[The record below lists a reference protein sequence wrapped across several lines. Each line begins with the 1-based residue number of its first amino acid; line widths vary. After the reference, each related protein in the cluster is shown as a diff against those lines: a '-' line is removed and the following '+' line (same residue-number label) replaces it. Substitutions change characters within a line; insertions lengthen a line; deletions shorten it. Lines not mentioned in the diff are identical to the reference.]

1 VKRNLAQSVGS
12 LVGEILRSDRPA
24 PQLVVALDFQ
34 TAPEALDMAAKL
46 TGIAPWKP
54 LWMKV
59 GLELFVA
66 EGPGIVRELKAL
78 GFLVFVDLKFLD
90 IPNTVRGAVR
100 SAVKSGADML
110 NIHAIGGADMA
121 RVAVAARDEAFLE
134 YGVELGLKAKPL
146 LFAVTVLTSMMDPAI
161 PVLNGREPA
170 QVVLELARASQAAGL
185 DGVVC
190 SGQEV
195 ARIKAACGPGFLCLT
210 PGIRI
215 PDPKATPDDQRRV
228 MTPEAAVAAG
238 SDFLVVGRPITRSA
252 DPAASARD
260 ILQRMGGR
268 MAQAKA

>member
-1 VKRNLAQSVGS
+1 MPKR
-12 LVGEILRSDRPA
+12 E

-34 TAPEALDMAAKL
+34 TKGEALALAAQLK
-46 TGIAPWKP
+46 GVAPW
-54 LWMKV
+54 LKV

-78 GFLVFVDLKFLD
+78 GFRVFVDLKFLD

-121 RVAVAARDEAFLE
+121 RVAVAARDEAAAE
-134 YGVELGLKAKPL
+134 MGLDTRPL
-146 LFAVTVLTSMMDPAI
+146 LLSVTVLTSMMDPSL

-170 QVVLELARASQAAGL
+170 QVVLELAKASHAAGL

-190 SGQEV
+190 SGQE
-195 ARIKAACGPGFLCLT
+195 AASIKSACGPQFLCLT

-215 PDPKATPDDQRRV
+215 PDPNATPDDQRRV

-238 SDFLVVGRPITRSA
+238 SDFLVVGRPITRA
-252 DPAASARD
+252 VDPAAAARE
-260 ILQRMGGR
+260 ILHRMGGR
-268 MAQAKA
+268 MAQAPLMGA

>member
-1 VKRNLAQSVGS
+1 MPKQ
-12 LVGEILRSDRPA
+12 A

-54 LWMKV
+54 LWLKV

-78 GFLVFVDLKFLD
+78 GFQVFVDLKFLD

-121 RVAVAARDEAFLE
+121 RVAVAARDEAV
-134 YGVELGLKAKPL
+134 VELGLKARPL
-146 LFAVTVLTSMMDPAI
+146 LFAVTVLTSMMDPSI

-170 QVVLELARASQAAGL
+170 QVVLELAKVSQAAGL

-190 SGQEV
+190 SGQEA
-195 ARIKAACGPGFLCLT
+195 ARIKAACGPDFLCLT

-215 PDPKATPDDQRRV
+215 PDPKATTSVQGDDQRRV

-252 DPAASARD
+252 DPAAAARD
-260 ILQRMGGR
+260 ILRR
-268 MAQAKA
+268 MALV